1 MTAHVVT
8 QALFLAGEA
17 LGKVANVM
25 DQADCFAINPQ
36 PRPQANLKRWQSI

>member
-8 QALFLAGEA
+8 QARFQAVAA

-25 DQADCFAINPQ
+25 DQAECSATNPQ
-36 PRPQANLKRWQSI
+36 PRPQASLKR